1 MSENPNPAESAPAN
15 GPADGTAAP
24 ATGPATTPADNTPG
38 AEALGDA
45 GKKALDAMKS
55 NWHSERDR
63 RKELEQRIADLEAA
77 KSAPDPRADRRIIR
91 AELKAAAAGK
101 FADVSDVFNN
111 VDLTQ
116 FEVNEDG
123 DVDASKLNA
132 AIEDLLTRKPHLAAT
147 KRPRFEGSGDGGASG
162 RESGPSQLTRA
173 DLKGKSP
180 EWIAKAK
187 AEGRLNTLL
196 GLN

>member
-1 MSENPNPAESAPAN
+1 MSENPNPAESAPETGATDAPSN
-15 GPADGTAAP
+15 GPAAEVN
-24 ATGPATTPADNTPG
+24 DNPPG
-38 AEALGDA
+38 AEALGEP
-45 GKKALDAMKS
+45 GKRALNAMKQER
-55 NWHSERDR
+55 NAERDK
-63 RKELEQRIADLEAA
+63 RKELEQRIAELEQ
-77 KSAPDPRADRRIIR
+77 KTSAPDPRIDRRLIR

-101 FADVSDVFNN
+101 FHDVSDLFAN

-116 FEVNEDG
+116 FEVNADG
-123 DVDASKLNA
+123 EVDTSKVNA
-132 AIEDLLTRKPHLAAT
+132 AIEDVLKRKPHLAAS
-147 KRPRFEGSGDGGASG
+147 KRPKFEGTADNGAAG

-196 GLN
+196 GIK